1 MRRTQI
7 TGIAAAAVVLVLT
20 GALLL
25 QQQGA
30 ETPAT
35 VSKSADGG
43 LPTATPSP
51 VAKTAAAQPDATP
64 TQAPAPAPAPAPKQ
78 GSPSPTVPAPGEA
91 NDVRVVEPGTPGSG
105 SVSLPLPESKPQA
118 VLVSLPLPD
127 TSHAVGS
134 IVDGFPT
141 RVIPAAPHSAVA
153 TSSVATEGSRLQA
166 ALTAQTSL
174 TVVEVLDFY
183 RSSLAELGLYDTP
196 APALDGSS
204 ALSFTRGSNTI
215 TLSATA
221 VDGGCRYVVFG
232 TFTAAT

>member
-7 TGIAAAAVVLVLT
+7 TGIAAAAAVLVLT

-30 ETPAT
+30 ETSPAA
-35 VSKSADGG
+35 VSKSTDGG
-43 LPTATPSP
+43 SPTATPSP
-51 VAKTAAAQPDATP
+51 GAKTATAQPSATP
-64 TQAPAPAPAPAPKQ
+64 TQAPAPAPAPAPKP

-105 SVSLPLPESKPQA
+105 SVPLPESKPLA
-118 VLVSLPLPD
+118 VLVSLPLPN
-127 TSHAVGS
+127 TSNAVGS

-141 RVIPAAPHSAVA
+141 QVIPAAPHSAVA
-153 TSSVATEGSRLQA
+153 TTSVATEGSRLQA

-174 TVVEVLDFY
+174 TVVEVLNFY
-183 RSSLAELGLYDTP
+183 RTSLAELGLYDTP

>member
-1 MRRTQI
+1 MRRTHV
-7 TGIAAAAVVLVLT
+7 TGIIAAAVVLVVT

-25 QQQGA
+25 QQQGT
-30 ETPAT
+30 ETSPTA
-35 VSKSADGG
+35 VSKSADGQQPETPS
-43 LPTATPSP
+43 PTAKTPTTSPSATPS
-51 VAKTAAAQPDATP
+51 QE
-64 TQAPAPAPAPAPKQ
+64 PAPAPTPAPNQ

-91 NDVRVVEPGTPGSG
+91 NDVRVVEPGTPGAG
-105 SVSLPLPESKPQA
+105 SVPLPESKPLA
-118 VLVSLPLPD
+118 VLVALPLPD
-127 TSHAVGS
+127 TSNAVGS

-141 RVIPAAPHSAVA
+141 RVIPTAPNSAVA
-153 TSSVATEGSRLQA
+153 TTSVAAEGSRLQA

-174 TVVEVLDFY
+174 TAVEVLNFY
-183 RSSLAELGLYDTP
+183 RASLAELGLYDTP

-204 ALSFTRGSNTI
+204 ALSFTRGNNTI

>member
-7 TGIAAAAVVLVLT
+7 TGIAFAVVVLVVT
-20 GALLL
+20 GSLLL
-25 QQQGA
+25 QEQGA
-30 ETPAT
+30 QNSPAA

-43 LPTATPSP
+43 SPTARPSP
-51 VAKTAAAQPDATP
+51 ETGTAQPGATP
-64 TQAPAPAPAPAPKQ
+64 TQAPAPTPAPPPKQ
-78 GSPSPTVPAPGEA
+78 GSPSPRVRAPGEA
-91 NDVRVVEPGTPGSG
+91 NDVRVLEPGTPDPG
-105 SVSLPLPESKPQA
+105 SVPLPESKPLA

-127 TSHAVGS
+127 TSNAVGS

-141 RVIPAAPHSAVA
+141 QVIPAAPHSAVG
-153 TSSVATEGSRLQA
+153 TTSVAAEGSRLQA

-174 TVVEVLDFY
+174 TVVEVLNFY
-183 RSSLAELGLYDTP
+183 RTSLAELGLYDTP

-232 TFTAAT
+232 TFTAAA

>member
-1 MRRTQI
+1 MRRTHI
-7 TGIAAAAVVLVLT
+7 TGIAAAAVVLVVT

-30 ETPAT
+30 ETSPTA
-35 VSKSADGG
+35 VSKSADGRS
-43 LPTATPSP
+43 PTATPSP
-51 VAKTAAAQPDATP
+51 NAKTPTTPPGATP
-64 TQAPAPAPAPAPKQ
+64 TQAPAPAPKQ
-78 GSPSPTVPAPGEA
+78 ESPSPTVPAPDEG
-91 NDVRVVEPGTPGSG
+91 NDLRVVDPAVPNADSI
-105 SVSLPLPESKPQA
+105 SLPDSQPLA
-118 VLVSLPLPD
+118 ALVTLPLPD

-141 RVIPAAPHSAVA
+141 RVIPAAPHSSVA
-153 TSSVATEGSRLQA
+153 TSSVAAEGSRLQA
-166 ALTAQTSL
+166 ALTAKTSL

-183 RSSLAELGLYDTP
+183 RSSLAKLGLYDTP
-196 APALDGSS
+196 APALDGSM
-204 ALSFTRGSNTI
+204 ALSFNRGDNTI